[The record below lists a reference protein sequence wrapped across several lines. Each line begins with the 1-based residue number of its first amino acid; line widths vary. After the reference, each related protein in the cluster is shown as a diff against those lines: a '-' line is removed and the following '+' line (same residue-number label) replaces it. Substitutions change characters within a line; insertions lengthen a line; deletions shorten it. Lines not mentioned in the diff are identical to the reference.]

1 MEWAQDL
8 PTEEIICG
16 LDEVDEVDDKE
27 DRKVVIEEIGD
38 IDKLE
43 REVTEYY

>member
-1 MEWAQDL
+1 MELARDL

-16 LDEVDEVDDKE
+16 LDEVDDKE
-27 DRKVVIEEIGD
+27 DRKVVIGEIGD